1 MARKTK
7 SETVPEAMKS
17 RYDEI
22 VALTDAFCE
31 EHLNA
36 EYAQVCRQMAATLA
50 RKRPSPLLGGRPKTW
65 AAAIVHTVGSVNFL
79 FDKTQTPHMRAD
91 NLAELF
97 GLSKSTVGN
106 KSREIK
112 DILEISFFDTDWTL
126 PSRIGDNPMAWMIL
140 VNGLIVDA
148 RYMPRHIQEEAYRK
162 GLIPYLPGSAED
174 SA

>member
-36 EYAQVCRQMAATLA
+36 EYAQVCRQMAARLA
-50 RKRPSPLLGGRPKTW
+50 RKRPSPLLGGRLNTW

-91 NLAELF
+91 KLAELF
-97 GLSKSTVGN
+97 GLSKSTVGT
-106 KSREIK
+106 KSKQIK
-112 DILEISFFDTDWTL
+112 DMLNIGVFDPDWTL
-126 PSRIGDNPMAWMIL
+126 PSKMDENPVAWMVSL
-140 VNGLIVDA
+140 NGFIMDA
-148 RYMPRHIQEEAYRK
+148 RALPRPLQEEAYRK
-162 GLIPYLPGSAED
+162 GLIPYVPGSAED
-174 SA
+174 NT